1 MSVKRASPVRVVGIL
16 QWLHLCQV
24 FGDSLTEGK
33 GTILWEFATDRLQTQ
48 YHRRSISS
56 KEREL

>member
-1 MSVKRASPVRVVGIL
+1 MSVKRALPVRVVGIL

-33 GTILWEFATDRLQTQ
+33 VTILWEFAADRPQTQ
-48 YHRRSISS
+48 YHRGSISS
-56 KEREL
+56 KG